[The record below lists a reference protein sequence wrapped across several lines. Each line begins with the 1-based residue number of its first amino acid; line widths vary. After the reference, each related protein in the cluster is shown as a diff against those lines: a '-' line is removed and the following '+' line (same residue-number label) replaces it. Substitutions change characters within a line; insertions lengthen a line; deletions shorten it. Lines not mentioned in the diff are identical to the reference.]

1 MAVTGR
7 IYTVSFTAVS
17 ISAAQ
22 DLFNII
28 AGSSKVI
35 AIHAIEL
42 GQVTQTTIGNLRLRV
57 RYLPATVTNGTGGSS
72 VTPRPI
78 NVGDNA
84 ATFTARANDT
94 SQATSST
101 TIVDLWSDQWN
112 LLNGFLWVPPAVN
125 RPFVGAPSGAIV
137 VSLDSSPGSAIT
149 ASGTITVEELP

>member
-7 IYTVSFTAVS
+7 MYTVSFTAVS
-17 ISAAQ
+17 ISGTQ

-28 AGSSKVI
+28 AGSSKVV
-35 AIHAIEL
+35 AVHAIEL
-42 GQVTQTTIGNLRLRV
+42 AQISQTTVGNLRLRV
-57 RYLPATVTNGTGGSS
+57 RYLPATVTNGSGGGAA
-72 VTPRPI
+72 TPRPM

-84 ATFTARANDT
+84 ATFTARINDT
-94 SQATSST
+94 TQASSST

-137 VSLDSSPGSAIT
+137 VSLDSAPGSAIT